1 MGSEIRQRFRM
12 GSDIQELRMMGP
24 MRSAMEPTIGQRL
37 RMGAIKDEIRKM
49 RLTSESAE
57 TAPEL
62 GFSKCKMLMPLLIIA
77 PLRPSIQSQLLLP
90 RVRVL
95 F

>member
-1 MGSEIRQRFRM
+1 
-12 GSDIQELRMMGP
+12 

-37 RMGAIKDEIRKM
+37 RMGAIRSQDRRMGHRMIRSGFRM
-49 RLTSESAE
+49 RMGKS
-57 TAPEL
+57 
-62 GFSKCKMLMPLLIIA
+62 MMPLLITA